1 MKNSFFDIIQ
11 GKYDEMS
18 KGHKRIAD
26 YISENYQKASFMT
39 AAKLGETVGV
49 SESTVVRFATELG
62 YDGYPEFQDSMR
74 ETMKKK
80 LTSVQRIEVA
90 NSQMGSDDIY
100 EKVLALDME
109 RIRQTVE
116 NGDRNAFAGAVDA
129 IINARKIYIVA
140 SRSAAAPA
148 EFLRYYLSIL
158 FEDVKL
164 LENLGTSDLLQQLFR
179 VTDKDI
185 VIGLSFPRYSKQT
198 TIALDYAS
206 KAGAGVIAV
215 TDSFSSPIAEIAQ
228 HVLLAGSDMLSFVDS
243 LVAPLSVI
251 NALIVAVSLKK
262 EDEINKSFE
271 RLESLWD
278 QFDVYEKT
286 DK

>member
-1 MKNSFFDIIQ
+1 MKNSFFDIIKS
-11 GKYDEMS
+11 KYEEMS

-26 YISENYQKASFMT
+26 YVSANYQKASFMT

-74 ETMKKK
+74 DIMKKK

-90 NSQMGSDDIY
+90 NSQMGSDDIF
-100 EKVLALDME
+100 EKVLNLDVE
-109 RIRQTVE
+109 RIHETLE

-129 IINARKIYIVA
+129 IIKARKIYIVA
-140 SRSAAAPA
+140 SRSASALA
-148 EFLRYYLSIL
+148 EFLRYYFSIM

-164 LENLGTSDLLQQLFR
+164 LENLGTSDMLQQLFR
-179 VTDKDI
+179 VTENDI
-185 VIGLSFPRYSKQT
+185 VIGISFPRYSKQT
-198 TIALDYAS
+198 TIALEHAS
-206 KAGAGVIAV
+206 KAGAGVIAI
-215 TDSFSSPIAEIAQ
+215 TDSFSSPIAEVAG

-262 EDEINKSFE
+262 EEEINKSFE